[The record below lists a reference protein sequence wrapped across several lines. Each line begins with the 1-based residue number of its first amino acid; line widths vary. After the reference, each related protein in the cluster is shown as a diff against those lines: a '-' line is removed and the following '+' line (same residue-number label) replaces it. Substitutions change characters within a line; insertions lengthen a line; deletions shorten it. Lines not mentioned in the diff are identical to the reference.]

1 MTALVL
7 ASSSAA
13 RAALLRGAGLD
24 VDVVPADLDE
34 GALKTALLADG
45 VDARDLADALA
56 EAKAVKVSRRRP
68 GLVLGADQTLEVDG
82 AVLDKPRTLTE
93 AAEALR
99 RLRGRSHR
107 LHSAVVAARGGAPLW
122 RTVRTAVLAMRDFSE
137 AFLGAYLAAEGEALL
152 GCVGAYR
159 LEGRGAQLF
168 TSIEGD
174 YFTVLG
180 LPLLEVLDLLRR
192 QGAAPL

>member
-1 MTALVL
+1 VTALVL

>member
-1 MTALVL
+1 VTALIL

-24 VDVVPADLDE
+24 FEVAPADLDE

-68 GLVLGADQTLEVDG
+68 GLVLGADQTLEFDG
-82 AVLDKPRTLTE
+82 EVFDKPGTLAE
-93 AAEALR
+93 AAEVLR

-107 LHSAVVAARGGAPLW
+107 LHAAVVAARDGVPLW
-122 RTVRTAVLAMRDFSE
+122 RIVRTAALHMRDFSE
-137 AFLGAYLAAEGEALL
+137 EFLGHYLAAEGEALL

-168 TSIEGD
+168 TRIEGD
-174 YFTVLG
+174 FFTVLG